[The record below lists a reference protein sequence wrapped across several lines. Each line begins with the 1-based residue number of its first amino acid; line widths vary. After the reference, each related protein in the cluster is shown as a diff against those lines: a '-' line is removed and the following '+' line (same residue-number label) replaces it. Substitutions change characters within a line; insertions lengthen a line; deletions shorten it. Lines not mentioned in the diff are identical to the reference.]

1 MAVNVEQLEKDFI
14 ILSAEF
20 DIVKE
25 NCNEVQSLAIEV
37 AKIKGA
43 VETQNK
49 ILWFIV
55 LTLLGIFI
63 EGPSRI
69 GHYIRPAYNTSND
82 IKAIMTSGPVVR
94 PDGKPH
100 NWTFHYDPKGNDGHG
115 RITMTFDD
123 ESVSMDLKAGARNGN
138 AAFDRFG
145 FVSWHR
151 GGHYVELYFDDISYT
166 ARHTV
171 TAASW
176 LSAQSAPRTSDSRL
190 ASAIMVKTTLVRSS
204 SVSWSRYAAFQ
215 IRAAALKSLG
225 APGRRR

>member
-63 EGPSRI
+63 EGL
-69 GHYIRPAYNTSND
+69 
-82 IKAIMTSGPVVR
+82 
-94 PDGKPH
+94 
-100 NWTFHYDPKGNDGHG
+100 F
-115 RITMTFDD
+115 
-123 ESVSMDLKAGARNGN
+123 
-138 AAFDRFG
+138 
-145 FVSWHR
+145 
-151 GGHYVELYFDDISYT
+151 
-166 ARHTV
+166 
-171 TAASW
+171 
-176 LSAQSAPRTSDSRL
+176 
-190 ASAIMVKTTLVRSS
+190 
-204 SVSWSRYAAFQ
+204 
-215 IRAAALKSLG
+215 
-225 APGRRR
+225 